1 MTKYNNWKKD
11 LSDSAKAIRSI
22 QHTVLPTLIS
32 GKLHS
37 VESSGNALLLMMD
50 QSCGID
56 YIREDNKG
64 LQGVASRVQF
74 GSDFRTFT
82 IRAERHSG
90 AKTELQK
97 RLEQIKGGYFYPA
110 FTMQAYFSSRNDLI
124 MRSIAAIETISLY
137 EFIEKYPEKVHRQCS
152 DNVFIYCYWKDI
164 KKAGYKI
171 NVRLGIDPLNP
182 TP

>member
-50 QSCGID
+50 QSSGID

-97 RLEQIKGGYFYPA
+97 RREQIAGGYFYPA
-110 FTMQAYFSSRNDLI
+110 FTLQAYFSGRKDLI
-124 MRSIAAIETISLY
+124 MKSIAVIETTSLY
-137 EFIEKYPEKVHRQCS
+137 DFIEKHPEKVYERFS
-152 DNVFIYCYWKDI
+152 DNLFICCKWRDI
-164 KKAGYKI
+164 QGAGYAI
-171 NVRLGIDPLNP
+171 NIKEANP
-182 TP
+182 RKNY